1 MANDSITNRLSN
13 ETISTIRKNR
23 FEANDLSQVSF
34 FDQLLDASTFRS
46 EFELDAKNTLAS
58 SRSSS
63 GLPDTVRDD
72 KAEVDETE
80 ETDSSDESF
89 NEPVSYAGV
98 LPTPVS
104 APIDFAASQQ
114 AESTLAAPDEVTPV
128 DEVVDTSAKPS
139 TESSKTRTQVTK
151 NGTSED
157 QANAPNSQ
165 LESTNNQ
172 VAATQ
177 QKQPSSSDETIPNKE
192 QSDQPGETESTTWA
206 PLEEVSGSDRE
217 SSDERNGRASKQRG
231 DNSLQLESS
240 NSAESTVPEGLGENQ
255 ASANELTNQ
264 KARVSSDAEQDDQN
278 SVSQEQPNRSRRAE
292 RLANRAERQSGD
304 SERDGDKN
312 NGSGKSESSQ
322 ASFANNLANPEDRV
336 SLTQDSTSGPR
347 PVDSGL
353 NTLATGSFASN
364 ANGTNAYSITAS
376 ASAAAISG
384 SLVSDGSRSVSGSAS
399 AGSSS
404 VNSSIAGVSAKSDSQ
419 FSTNT
424 TITGSSNTNQ
434 SPASGSR
441 GEMVRG
447 ATGSSIS
454 PYQETKLVQRV
465 LRGLEQ
471 LGDGGG
477 QVRLRLH
484 PPELGTLQL
493 TLRMEGGQMQA
504 RMEVENSLAK
514 DALLNNV
521 QTLKDR
527 LSEQGMQ
534 IESFE
539 VSVGSDAASFNGS
552 NADRQG
558 GFSSDSRWNNAQSRF
573 AQMNNNRLSSD
584 VAAIEKSPQQPWI
597 RNHGSLDL
605 TV

>member
-13 ETISTIRKNR
+13 ETISTFRKNR
-23 FEANDLSQVSF
+23 FETNDLSQASF

-46 EFELDAKNTLAS
+46 EFELDARNTLAP

-63 GLPDTVRDD
+63 GQPETIRDD

-80 ETDSSDESF
+80 ETDPSDEPST
-89 NEPVSYAGV
+89 ETVSYAVV
-98 LPTPVS
+98 LPTPGS
-104 APIDFAASQQ
+104 APIDFAVNQQ
-114 AESTLAAPDEVTPV
+114 AESTLAAPDEATPT
-128 DEVVDTSAKPS
+128 DEVVDAFGTSVKPS
-139 TESSKTRTQVTK
+139 TEPAKPRQQVTK
-151 NGTSED
+151 NGTSD
-157 QANAPNSQ
+157 
-165 LESTNNQ
+165 NQ
-172 VAATQ
+172 VSATE
-177 QKQPSSSDETIPNKE
+177 QKQPSSPDETILNQE
-192 QSDQPGETESTTWA
+192 QSDQPEEVESTTLT
-206 PLEEVSGSDRE
+206 PLEEVRGSDRE
-217 SSDERNGRASKQRG
+217 SPDERNGRASKQRA
-231 DNSLQLESS
+231 DNPLQLDSS
-240 NSAESTVPEGLGENQ
+240 NSVESEVPEGPVEIQ
-255 ASANELTNQ
+255 ASAKEPT
-264 KARVSSDAEQDDQN
+264 KEKVRESSDTQQDDQN

-292 RLANRAERQSGD
+292 RLANRAERQSRD
-304 SERDGDKN
+304 SERDGDRN
-312 NGSGKSESSQ
+312 NSSSKSESSQ
-322 ASFANNLANPEDRV
+322 ASFANNLVNPEDRV

-347 PVDSGL
+347 PVDPGL
-353 NTLATGSFASN
+353 NTLATGTFASN
-364 ANGTNAYSITAS
+364 ANSMNSYSITAS
-376 ASAAAISG
+376 ASAAAVTS
-384 SLVSDGSRSVSGSAS
+384 SLVSDGSRPVSGAGAASSSSAS
-399 AGSSS
+399 
-404 VNSSIAGVSAKSDSQ
+404 SSIAGVAAKSDSQ
-419 FSTNT
+419 SSTNT
-424 TITGSSNTNQ
+424 TITGSSNTSQ
-434 SPASGSR
+434 SQASGSR
-441 GEMVRG
+441 GETVRG
-447 ATGSSIS
+447 ATGSTIS
-454 PYQETKLVQRV
+454 AYQETKLVQRV

-539 VSVGSDAASFNGS
+539 VSVGADSANSNGA

-584 VAAIEKSPQQPWI
+584 DSRIEKSPQQQWT

>member
-1 MANDSITNRLSN
+1 MANDSITNRVSN
-13 ETISTIRKNR
+13 ETISSFRKNR
-23 FEANDLSQVSF
+23 LVTNDLSQASF

-46 EFELDAKNTLAS
+46 EFEIEARSILDP

-63 GLPDTVRDD
+63 SQSDTIRDE

-80 ETDSSDESF
+80 DSTPSDEGSD
-89 NEPVSYAGV
+89 EPISYAV
-98 LPTPVS
+98 VVPTPVS
-104 APIDFAASQQ
+104 SSVDFAANQS
-114 AESTLAAPDEVTPV
+114 AESTLTAPDGATPTEEMV
-128 DEVVDTSAKPS
+128 ESLDASDKS
-139 TESSKTRTQVTK
+139 TVEDANPRQQVAK
-151 NGTSED
+151 NGTSD
-157 QANAPNSQ
+157 
-165 LESTNNQ
+165 NQ
-172 VAATQ
+172 DATTK
-177 QKQPSSSDETIPNKE
+177 QKQSPKSIETTSKIE
-192 QSDQPGETESTTWA
+192 QPDETESSTGV
-206 PLEEVSGSDRE
+206 PLDEVSGSDRE
-217 SSDERNGRASKQRG
+217 SSGDRNDKAGKQQA
-231 DNSLQLESS
+231 DNALQVALS
-240 NSAESTVPEGLGENQ
+240 NSTESEVPEGLVEIQG
-255 ASANELTNQ
+255 SAKEPTNE
-264 KARVSSDAEQDDQN
+264 RVRVGPDTEQDDQN

-292 RLANRAERQSGD
+292 RLANRTERQSRD

-312 NGSGKSESSQ
+312 NGSSKSESSQ
-322 ASFANNLANPEDRV
+322 ASFANNLVNPEDRV

-364 ANGTNAYSITAS
+364 ANGTNAYSMTAS
-376 ASAAAISG
+376 ASATAMTG
-384 SLVSDGSRSVSGSAS
+384 SLVSDTSRSVSGAAS

-404 VNSSIAGVSAKSDSQ
+404 TSSSITGVTAKLDSQ
-419 FSTNT
+419 PSSNT
-424 TITGSSNTNQ
+424 TMTGSNNTNQ
-434 SPASGSR
+434 SQSSGSR
-441 GEMVRG
+441 GETIRG
-447 ATGSSIS
+447 ATGNSIS

-539 VSVGSDAASFNGS
+539 VSVGSDAASSNGS

-558 GFSSDSRWNNAQSRF
+558 GFNSDSRWNNAQSRF
-573 AQMNNNRLSSD
+573 AQINSNRLSSD
-584 VAAIEKSPQQPWI
+584 DSQIEKSPQQPWT

>member
-1 MANDSITNRLSN
+1 MVNDSITNRLSN
-13 ETISTIRKNR
+13 ENISTFRKNR

-34 FDQLLDASTFRS
+34 FDQLLDASTFRT
-46 EFELDAKNTLAS
+46 EFDINGRSDLAP

-63 GLPDTVRDD
+63 SQTDTIRDE
-72 KAEVDETE
+72 KAVVDETE
-80 ETDSSDESF
+80 NSTPSDEGSD
-89 NEPVSYAGV
+89 EPISYAVV

-104 APIDFAASQQ
+104 APIDFATSQT
-114 AESTLAAPDEVTPV
+114 AESTLTGPNEATPTDEIV
-128 DEVVDTSAKPS
+128 DSLDASAK
-139 TESSKTRTQVTK
+139 SSLEVANPHQQVAK
-151 NGTSED
+151 NGTSD
-157 QANAPNSQ
+157 
-165 LESTNNQ
+165 NQ
-172 VAATQ
+172 VAATE
-177 QKQPSSSDETIPNKE
+177 QKQSLKSQETAFKIEQSEQPDETG
-192 QSDQPGETESTTWA
+192 SSTWV
-206 PLEEVSGSDRE
+206 PLDGVSGSDRE
-217 SSDERNGRASKQRG
+217 SSGERNDTSGKQQS
-231 DNSLQLESS
+231 DNPLQVAPS
-240 NSAESTVPEGLGENQ
+240 NSTEFEVPEGPLEIQ
-255 ASANELTNQ
+255 VPAKETTNERSRL
-264 KARVSSDAEQDDQN
+264 SPDAEQDDQD
-278 SVSQEQPNRSRRAE
+278 SISQEQPNRSRRAE
-292 RLANRAERQSGD
+292 RLANRTERQSRN
-304 SERDGDKN
+304 SESDGDKN
-312 NGSGKSESSQ
+312 DGSGKSESSQ
-322 ASFANNLANPEDRV
+322 ASFANNLVNPEDRV

-353 NTLATGSFASN
+353 NTLATDSFAPN
-364 ANGTNAYSITAS
+364 ANGTNAYSLTAS
-376 ASAAAISG
+376 ASATAMTG
-384 SLVSDGSRSVSGSAS
+384 SLVSDTSRSVSGAAS
-399 AGSSS
+399 VGSSS
-404 VNSSIAGVSAKSDSQ
+404 SSSSITGVTAKLDSQ
-419 FSTNT
+419 PSSNT
-424 TITGSSNTNQ
+424 TMTGSNNTNQ
-434 SPASGSR
+434 SQSSGSR
-441 GEMVRG
+441 GETIRG
-447 ATGSSIS
+447 AAGSSIS

-539 VSVGSDAASFNGS
+539 VSVGSDAASSNGS

-558 GFSSDSRWNNAQSRF
+558 GFNSDSRWNNAQSRF
-573 AQMNNNRLSSD
+573 AQINSNRLSSD
-584 VAAIEKSPQQPWI
+584 DSQIEKSPQQPWT

>member
-13 ETISTIRKNR
+13 ETISTFRKNR

-34 FDQLLDASTFRS
+34 FDQLLDTSTFRS
-46 EFELDAKNTLAS
+46 EFEIDARSNLAP

-63 GLPDTVRDD
+63 SQSDTIRDE

-80 ETDSSDESF
+80 DTVPSDEPSD
-89 NEPVSYAGV
+89 EPVSYTAV
-98 LPTPVS
+98 LPAPVE
-104 APIDFAASQQ
+104 FAANQS
-114 AESTLAAPDEVTPV
+114 AEATLTAPDGATPTEEMV
-128 DEVVDTSAKPS
+128 DSLDAS
-139 TESSKTRTQVTK
+139 TKSTVEDANPRQQVAK
-151 NGTSED
+151 NGTSD
-157 QANAPNSQ
+157 
-165 LESTNNQ
+165 NQ
-172 VAATQ
+172 DAATE
-177 QKQPSSSDETIPNKE
+177 QKQSSKSIETTSKIE
-192 QSDQPGETESTTWA
+192 QPGETESSTGV
-206 PLEEVSGSDRE
+206 PLDEVSGSDRE
-217 SSDERNGRASKQRG
+217 SSGERNDTAAP
-231 DNSLQLESS
+231 S
-240 NSAESTVPEGLGENQ
+240 NSTESEVPEGPIEIQ
-255 ASANELTNQ
+255 ASAKEPTNER
-264 KARVSSDAEQDDQN
+264 ARVGLDSEQGDQD
-278 SVSQEQPNRSRRAE
+278 SVTQEQPNRSRRAE
-292 RLANRAERQSGD
+292 RLANRTERHSRD
-304 SERDGDKN
+304 SERDSDRN
-312 NGSGKSESSQ
+312 DGSGKSDSSQ
-322 ASFANNLANPEDRV
+322 ATFANNLANPEDRV
-336 SLTQDSTSGPR
+336 SLTQDSSLGPR

-353 NTLATGSFASN
+353 NTLAAGSVAAS
-364 ANGTNAYSITAS
+364 ANGTNTYSMTAS
-376 ASAAAISG
+376 ASAMAMTS
-384 SLVSDGSRSVSGSAS
+384 SLASDASRSVSGAAS

-404 VNSSIAGVSAKSDSQ
+404 ASSSIAGVTAKSDSQ
-419 FSTNT
+419 PSFNT

-434 SPASGSR
+434 SQAGGSR
-441 GEMVRG
+441 GETVRG
-447 ATGSSIS
+447 ASGSSIS

-584 VAAIEKSPQQPWI
+584 DTAIEKSPQQPWT

>member
-13 ETISTIRKNR
+13 ETISTFRKNR
-23 FEANDLSQVSF
+23 FETNDLSQASF

-46 EFELDAKNTLAS
+46 EFELDARNTLAP

-63 GLPDTVRDD
+63 GQTDTIRDD
-72 KAEVDETE
+72 KAEADETK
-80 ETDSSDESF
+80 ETDPTDEPS
-89 NEPVSYAGV
+89 NETVSYAVV
-98 LPTPVS
+98 LPPPGS
-104 APIDFAASQQ
+104 APIDFAASQPT
-114 AESTLAAPDEVTPV
+114 ESALAAPDEATPV
-128 DEVVDTSAKPS
+128 DEVVDASAKHS
-139 TESSKTRTQVTK
+139 TVSGKTRQQVTE
-151 NGTSED
+151 NGTSD
-157 QANAPNSQ
+157 NQANSPNSQ
-165 LESTNNQ
+165 LEPGSNQ
-172 VAATQ
+172 FAATE
-177 QKQPSSSDETIPNKE
+177 QKQPSSRDETTLNKE
-192 QSDQPGETESTTWA
+192 QSAQLEQSESTTWA
-206 PLEEVSGSDRE
+206 PLEEISGSDRE
-217 SSDERNGRASKQRG
+217 SSDERNGRASKQRA
-231 DNSLQLESS
+231 DNPLQLDSSSSTES
-240 NSAESTVPEGLGENQ
+240 EIPEGSLEIQ
-255 ASANELTNQ
+255 TSAKEPTRE
-264 KARVSSDAEQDDQN
+264 KVRVSSDAEQDDQN

-292 RLANRAERQSGD
+292 RLANRAERHSRD
-304 SERDGDKN
+304 SERDDDKN

-322 ASFANNLANPEDRV
+322 ASFANNLVNPEDRV
-336 SLTQDSTSGPR
+336 SSTQESTSGPR
-347 PVDSGL
+347 PVDPGL

-364 ANGTNAYSITAS
+364 ANSMNSYSITAS
-376 ASAAAISG
+376 ASAAAVTS
-384 SLVSDGSRSVSGSAS
+384 SLVSDGSRPVSGAGAASSSSAS
-399 AGSSS
+399 
-404 VNSSIAGVSAKSDSQ
+404 SSIAGVAAKSDSQ
-419 FSTNT
+419 SSTNT
-424 TITGSSNTNQ
+424 TITGSSNTSQ
-434 SPASGSR
+434 SQASGSR
-441 GEMVRG
+441 GETVRG
-447 ATGSSIS
+447 ATGSTIS
-454 PYQETKLVQRV
+454 AYQETKLVQRV

-539 VSVGSDAASFNGS
+539 VSVGADSANSNGA

-584 VAAIEKSPQQPWI
+584 DSRIEKSPQQQWT

>member
-1 MANDSITNRLSN
+1 
-13 ETISTIRKNR
+13 
-23 FEANDLSQVSF
+23 F
-34 FDQLLDASTFRS
+34 
-46 EFELDAKNTLAS
+46 
-58 SRSSS
+58 
-63 GLPDTVRDD
+63 G
-72 KAEVDETE
+72 
-80 ETDSSDESF
+80 
-89 NEPVSYAGV
+89 
-98 LPTPVS
+98 
-104 APIDFAASQQ
+104 
-114 AESTLAAPDEVTPV
+114 
-128 DEVVDTSAKPS
+128 TSVKPS
-139 TESSKTRTQVTK
+139 TESAKPRQQVTK
-151 NGTSED
+151 NGTSD
-157 QANAPNSQ
+157 
-165 LESTNNQ
+165 NQ
-172 VAATQ
+172 VSATE
-177 QKQPSSSDETIPNKE
+177 QKQPSSPDETILNQE
-192 QSDQPGETESTTWA
+192 QSDQPEEVESTTLT
-206 PLEEVSGSDRE
+206 PLEEVRGSDRE
-217 SSDERNGRASKQRG
+217 SPDERNGRASKQRA
-231 DNSLQLESS
+231 DNPLQLDSS
-240 NSAESTVPEGLGENQ
+240 NSVESEVPEGPVEIQ
-255 ASANELTNQ
+255 ASAKEPT
-264 KARVSSDAEQDDQN
+264 KEKVRESSDTQQDDQN

-292 RLANRAERQSGD
+292 RLANRAERQSRD
-304 SERDGDKN
+304 SERDGDRN
-312 NGSGKSESSQ
+312 NSSSKSESSQ
-322 ASFANNLANPEDRV
+322 ASFANNLVNPEDRV

-353 NTLATGSFASN
+353 NTLAAGSFASN
-364 ANGTNAYSITAS
+364 ANGTNSYSITAS
-376 ASAAAISG
+376 ASAAAVTT
-384 SLVSDGSRSVSGSAS
+384 SLVSDGSRPVSGAGAASSSSAS
-399 AGSSS
+399 
-404 VNSSIAGVSAKSDSQ
+404 SSIAGVAAKSDSQ
-419 FSTNT
+419 SSTNT
-424 TITGSSNTNQ
+424 TITGSNNSNQ
-434 SPASGSR
+434 SQASGSR
-441 GEMVRG
+441 GETVRG
-447 ATGSSIS
+447 ATGSTIS

-539 VSVGSDAASFNGS
+539 VSVGTDSANSNGS

-584 VAAIEKSPQQPWI
+584 DSRIEKSPQQPWT

>member
-13 ETISTIRKNR
+13 ETISTFRKNR
-23 FEANDLSQVSF
+23 FETNDLSQASF

-46 EFELDAKNTLAS
+46 EFELDARNTRAT

-63 GLPDTVRDD
+63 GQPDTIRDD
-72 KAEVDETE
+72 KEEVDETDSTDE
-80 ETDSSDESF
+80 PSNET
-89 NEPVSYAGV
+89 VSYAVV
-98 LPTPVS
+98 LPTPGS
-104 APIDFAASQQ
+104 APIDFAVSQQ
-114 AESTLAAPDEVTPV
+114 AESTLAPPDEVTPV
-128 DEVVDTSAKPS
+128 DEVADAILNPS
-139 TESSKTRTQVTK
+139 TKSGKTRQQVTK
-151 NGTSED
+151 NGTSND
-157 QANAPNSQ
+157 QANSPNSQ
-165 LESTNNQ
+165 LEPASNQ
-172 VAATQ
+172 FAATE
-177 QKQPSSSDETIPNKE
+177 QKQPSETILNKE
-192 QSDQPGETESTTWA
+192 QSDQPEESESTTGA
-206 PLEEVSGSDRE
+206 SLEEISGSDRE
-217 SSDERNGRASKQRG
+217 SSDERDGRASKQRLG
-231 DNSLQLESS
+231 SPLQLDSS
-240 NSAESTVPEGLGENQ
+240 SSAESEVPEGPVEIQ
-255 ASANELTNQ
+255 ASAKEPTHE
-264 KARVSSDAEQDDQN
+264 KVRGSSDTEQDDQN

-292 RLANRAERQSGD
+292 RLANRAERQSQD
-304 SERDGDKN
+304 SERDGDRN

-322 ASFANNLANPEDRV
+322 ASFANNLVNPEDRV

-347 PVDSGL
+347 PIDSGL
-353 NTLATGSFASN
+353 NTLAAGSIASN
-364 ANGTNAYSITAS
+364 ANGTNSYSITAS
-376 ASAAAISG
+376 ASAAAMTG
-384 SLVSDGSRSVSGSAS
+384 SLVSDGSRSSSAAGAASSSSAS
-399 AGSSS
+399 
-404 VNSSIAGVSAKSDSQ
+404 SSIAAKSDSQ
-419 FSTNT
+419 SSTNT
-424 TITGSSNTNQ
+424 TITGSSNTNPSQ
-434 SPASGSR
+434 ASGSR
-441 GEMVRG
+441 GETVRG
-447 ATGSSIS
+447 ATGSTIS

-539 VSVGSDAASFNGS
+539 VSVGADSANSNGA

-584 VAAIEKSPQQPWI
+584 DSRIEKSPQQPWT